1 MLLNPITT
9 EYQDAQKVKRAS
21 KYMQKYNRA
30 KEWSRLHKEFDKDMG
45 EESSFIDFM
54 VSMYELELDFDKRG
68 L

>member
-1 MLLNPITT
+1 MLFNPITT
-9 EYQDAQKVKRAS
+9 DYKICKQVEKAS
-21 KYMQKYNRA
+21 KYMHKHNRA
-30 KEWSRLHKEFDKDMG
+30 KEWKALHIEFDKDMG